1 MAHLL
6 ASDVSG
12 MLQSV
17 SVEGAT
23 PTESPDEREAPGN
36 PLLLTEAWCSVVYAE
51 EPEAGAENWQLLCCR
66 GVKRACRLLTGARCS
81 RIVVQALA
89 VCARR
94 H

>member
-6 ASDVSG
+6 ASDVSR

-66 GVKRACRLLTGARCS
+66 DVKRACRLLTGARCS